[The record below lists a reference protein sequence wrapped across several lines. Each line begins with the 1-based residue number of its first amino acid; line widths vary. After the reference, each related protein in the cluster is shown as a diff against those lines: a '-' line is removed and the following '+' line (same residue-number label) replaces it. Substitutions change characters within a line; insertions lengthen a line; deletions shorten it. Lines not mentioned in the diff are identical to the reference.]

1 MLRVLLAFGP
11 QRPMA
16 RVDELADVAD
26 VPLSSAYR
34 YVALLRSMGLLA
46 ETGDGGYQ
54 LTPRVMGLAQAAQLT
69 NGLSAQLRPILEA
82 LRASSG
88 ESALFLRRAGD
99 HVVCTELA
107 ESSHPVRLS
116 FTPGHPMPLHAGAGA
131 KLLLASLSRAEQEA
145 YADRHPGQLNRTT
158 RQKLLRELEPL
169 VRQGWSTSEAEVD
182 DGVWAAAALVTDA
195 GEPVGALSVAGPAF
209 RLTEAMRRNILA
221 SVRNAA
227 AGLSGRLAEFGTHT

>member
-11 QRPMA
+11 QRPVA
-16 RVDELADVAD
+16 RVDELADAAD

-46 ETGDGGYQ
+46 ETGDGAYQ
-54 LTPRVMGLAQAAQLT
+54 LTPRVMGLAHAAQLT
-69 NGLSAQLRPILEA
+69 NGLSAQLRPVLEA

-88 ESALFLRRAGD
+88 ESAMFLRRAGD

-131 KLLLASLSRAEQEA
+131 KLLLASLMRAEQEA
-145 YADRHPGQLNRTT
+145 YADRHAQELTRSK
-158 RQKLLRELEPL
+158 RQKLLRGLEPL
-169 VRQGWSTSEAEVD
+169 ARHGWSTSEAEVD
-182 DGVWAAAALVTDA
+182 DGVWAAAALVSDA
-195 GEPVGALSVAGPAF
+195 GSAVGALTVAGPAF
-209 RLTEAMRRNILA
+209 RLSESIRKNILA
-221 SVRNAA
+221 SVRQA
-227 AGLSGRLAEFGTHT
+227 AGELSRTLGELGGRA